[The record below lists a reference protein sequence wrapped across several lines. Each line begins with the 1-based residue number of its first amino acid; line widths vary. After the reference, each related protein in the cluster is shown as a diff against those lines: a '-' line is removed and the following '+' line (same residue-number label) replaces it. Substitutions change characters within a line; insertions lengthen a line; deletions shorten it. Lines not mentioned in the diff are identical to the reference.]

1 MLKSLLSPRR
11 RAESQSMSRK
21 VRTQKP
27 KSKERKVKLIITNM
41 MRGEMRERKR
51 EEKEMTR
58 REKERIEMMSSILRR
73 RISLRIL
80 LFPRDLRKTRS

>member
-1 MLKSLLSPRR
+1 
-11 RAESQSMSRK
+11 MSRK

-51 EEKEMTR
+51 EEKETTR